1 MTSLPKVIF
10 IIPSFAAGGTQ
21 NYLLRFCKYT
31 QNRFDITVL
40 AHRKVENSLEADF
53 HALELKVKYQSLG
66 YFNLAKAYRFRSFLK
81 ENRFD
86 TICNL
91 QGNFAGLS
99 LCLAQQVDIPNRV
112 AFYRRSSPAFTQ
124 NFKNKLYFRF
134 ANKWVNNYATKILSN
149 SEFAFKAFFPHL
161 NTMDNRF
168 HVIFNGV
175 EKSLFEVSA
184 NVDSLR
190 CQLKIPQSA
199 KVICHVGR
207 WDAAKNHQTIFKTAA
222 ILQNKIENVFFLF
235 CGMQTD
241 SKQFKALLREYG
253 IGGFSLGLGL
263 HGDIGKILKASDAFI
278 FPSITEGQPN
288 ALIEA
293 MMANL
298 PVVVSDIE
306 PLKVMFPQNTSLPF
320 HPPLQA
326 SSFAE
331 TLKKILQDTN
341 FAENFKF
348 QAFAEARFNF
358 SDRFEEFVQV
368 LSPFS

>member
-10 IIPSFAAGGTQ
+10 IVTSFEAGGTQ
-21 NYLLRFCKYT
+21 NYLLRFCKYA

-40 AHRKVENSLEADF
+40 AHRKVENSLEANF

-66 YFNLAKAYRFRSFLK
+66 YFNLAKAYQFRRFLK
-81 ENRFD
+81 ENKFD

-99 LCLAQQVDIPNRV
+99 LCLAQQVGIPSRV

-134 ANKWVNNYATKILSN
+134 ANKWVDNCATKILSN
-149 SEFAFKAFFPHL
+149 SEFAFKNFFPKR
-161 NTMDNRF
+161 NNSDSRF
-168 HVIFNGV
+168 QVIFNGV
-175 EKSLFEVSA
+175 EKSLFDASG
-184 NVDSLR
+184 NTDSLR
-190 CQLKIPQSA
+190 SQLNIPQSA

-222 ILQNKIENVFFLF
+222 IIQHKIKNVFFLF
-235 CGMQTD
+235 CGMHTD
-241 SKQFKALLREYG
+241 SEQFKALLREYG
-253 IGGFSLGLGL
+253 VGGFSLGLGVQS
-263 HGDIGKILKASDAFI
+263 DVGKILKASDAFI

-320 HPPLQA
+320 HAPLQA
-326 SSFAE
+326 LAFAE
-331 TLKKILQDTN
+331 TLEKILKDNN

-348 QAFAEARFNF
+348 QAFAEAKFNF

-368 LSPFS
+368 LSPFI